1 MVMCQVAKDMPKNP
15 HAVELGKLGGR
26 ASSDKLTAKQRK
38 ARATNAVK
46 ARIAKS
52 RPNINH

>member
-1 MVMCQVAKDMPKNP
+1 MTDTLLEHLRRIAP
-15 HAVELGKLGGR
+15 LGGK
-26 ASSDKLTAKQRK
+26 AAAKKLTAKQRK

-52 RPNINH
+52 RPKKV